1 MVLDNGRFLTQELA
15 NVTQMLE
22 EHFRV
27 ALSANKIAAKI
38 LTDWLDEHK
47 TVSKKD
53 LAKVTSLEEK
63 GDELKRILMKKLAD
77 ANSLMQREDLLRL
90 VHYNDK
96 LVDGAEIACYH
107 LAAVMDSW
115 VPKGVLKKKLHEL
128 GYGLFATEG
137 TASMISALGV
147 PVRMVTKKLSEGHPN
162 VIDVIRDD
170 SVRAVVNT
178 ITGGRLAL
186 KDGFAI
192 RRAAVEKRIPC
203 YTSLDTMRVV
213 LEAGAATGD
222 GYSVERM
229 ETYLNGRS

>member
-27 ALSANKIAAKI
+27 VLSANKMAAKV
-38 LTDWLDEHK
+38 LTDWLDEQK

-53 LAKVTSLEEK
+53 LAKVTTLEEK
-63 GDELKRILMKKLAD
+63 GDELKRVLMKKLAD

-115 VPKGVLKKKLHEL
+115 VPKGVLKKKLQEI
-128 GYGLFATEG
+128 GGLVLSIVTEVREAVRFLSINME
-137 TASMISALGV
+137 TAM
-147 PVRMVTKKLSEGHPN
+147 KKADEICRIEKQIDIVQRDILQPLYASEIGLAKILRLRDFVNVMEEIANLSEDAA
-162 VIDVIRDD
+162 ITIR
-170 SVRAVVNT
+170 
-178 ITGGRLAL
+178 
-186 KDGFAI
+186 
-192 RRAAVEKRIPC
+192 
-203 YTSLDTMRVV
+203 SL
-213 LEAGAATGD
+213 
-222 GYSVERM
+222 S
-229 ETYLNGRS
+229 LNLHT